1 MKVWFTEIVKYRTA
15 SVFFDISG
23 SRARACMK
31 KYSYSFKAYFDILP
45 GRMPGRQK
53 KD

>member
-1 MKVWFTEIVKYRTA
+1 MVYGNCEVPYGIC
-15 SVFFDISG
+15 FFDISG

-31 KYSYSFKAYFDILP
+31 KYSYSFNAYFDILP